1 VARVTQLL
9 ELAGSEDWTG
19 YEQVGAL
26 PIQLFGM
33 DFTRMA
39 MYVPSPVLEQVTVG
53 GVSAAEEVEA
63 EEIVASG
70 GPTGQ
75 MLPPGRSLRGKG
87 VSPAILRR
95 PSGQVLEE
103 RPIPRSGVPAFTP
116 STTGGHNMNN
126 PLRSGQTPEGF
137 EQEQPRLA
145 PRYLERAE
153 WEKYDDREREG
164 ASGSRITR
172 IQSEMRPVA
181 SPARDLYASHGGYQY
196 QDKMVEGYDL
206 RERAREMEEC
216 ICGARGVTPN
226 SANWPAVRTK

>member
-53 GVSAAEEVEA
+53 GVSATEEVEA

-75 MLPPGRSLRGKG
+75 MLPPGRSLGKRSVTCHTSSAKWPG
-87 VSPAILRR
+87 
-95 PSGQVLEE
+95 SG
-103 RPIPRSGVPAFTP
+103 R
-116 STTGGHNMNN
+116 
-126 PLRSGQTPEGF
+126 
-137 EQEQPRLA
+137 
-145 PRYLERAE
+145 
-153 WEKYDDREREG
+153 
-164 ASGSRITR
+164 
-172 IQSEMRPVA
+172 
-181 SPARDLYASHGGYQY
+181 ASHSPKWGSCVYTEHDWG
-196 QDKMVEGYDL
+196 
-206 RERAREMEEC
+206 
-216 ICGARGVTPN
+216 T
-226 SANWPAVRTK
+226 